1 MRGTLDSLCSA
12 LEQRFIHNPT
22 PSMHRKKPPRLP
34 TDQQRSILANSAA
47 LFARQG
53 YPSTTMNDV
62 AAACNLSKA
71 TLYHHFSDKSALLH
85 TIADEHV
92 SRLVALVEKISVQT
106 HAPEDLL
113 RALILGFMQEYENAH
128 HAHRVLTADV
138 RFLSPPARQAILD
151 KERVV
156 VRAFASALVAL
167 RPDLQTAQLHTPL
180 TMLLFGMM
188 NWMFTWLQ
196 PEGRLSYDTMA
207 GIVADLF
214 LGGFAAVALPAA
226 PAAPAPPG
234 RASDNEKGAE
244 PPLPG

>member
-1 MRGTLDSLCSA
+1 MN
-12 LEQRFIHNPT
+12 Q
-22 PSMHRKKPPRLP
+22 KKSSRLP

-47 LFARQG
+47 LFASRG

-62 AAACNLSKA
+62 ADACKLSKA
-71 TLYHHFSDKSALLH
+71 TLYHHFADKSELLN

-92 SRLVALVEKISVQT
+92 SRLVELVEKITAQT
-106 HAPEDLL
+106 HTPENLL
-113 RALILGFMQEYENAH
+113 RLLILGFMHEYENAH
-128 HAHRVLTADV
+128 HAHRVLTEDV
-138 RFLSPPARQAILD
+138 RFLSPPAREAILD

-167 RPDLQTAQLHTPL
+167 RPGLQTAHLETPL

-196 PEGRLSYDTMA
+196 PDGRLSYEQMA

-214 LGGFAAVALPAA
+214 LGGFSAVALPAA
-226 PAAPAPPG
+226 TASATPDA
-234 RASDNEKGAE
+234 ASDSGAE
-244 PPLPG
+244 PNLAG

>member
-1 MRGTLDSLCSA
+1 
-12 LEQRFIHNPT
+12 
-22 PSMHRKKPPRLP
+22 MHRKKPPRLP
-34 TDQQRSILANSAA
+34 TDQQRSILVNSAA
-47 LFARQG
+47 LFARRG

-92 SRLVALVEKISVQT
+92 SRLVALVEKITVQT

-113 RALILGFMQEYENAH
+113 RSLILGFMGEYENAH
-128 HAHRVLTADV
+128 HAHRVLTEDV
-138 RFLSPPARQAILD
+138 RFLSAPAREAILD

-156 VRAFASALVAL
+156 VRAFASALGAM
-167 RPDLQTAQLHTPL
+167 RPGLQTAHLETPL

-196 PEGRLSYDTMA
+196 PDGRLSYEQMA
-207 GIVADLF
+207 SIVADLF
-214 LGGFAAVALPAA
+214 LGGFSAVQLPETV
-226 PAAPAPPG
+226 
-234 RASDNEKGAE
+234 ASPTLDTANGAE
-244 PPLPG
+244 PTRPG